1 MCRTGFSIVLLTKRG
16 RYQRILRHPQ
26 GQAHG
31 LHVHHRRGCTIDH
44 RQTGTEKLGI
54 LYGLSIFLLCL
65 SDQAFQG
72 AFSFACPNRSR
83 TFDAPIPT
91 NISTN
96 SDPDIEKKGTF
107 ASPATAF
114 ASMVF
119 PVPGG
124 PTSRIPLSIEAPI
137 SLYFPGSSIRP
148 VLYTQFS
155 SLSVKRIRLF

>member
-1 MCRTGFSIVLLTKRG
+1 MPDRVYNSIVNQKRKISAYTPASPEASPWIACPSPA
-16 RYQRILRHPQ
+16 RLY
-26 GQAHG
+26 
-31 LHVHHRRGCTIDH
+31 HRSPADRDGEAGHFVWTFNISSLPF
-44 RQTGTEKLGI
+44 RSGI
-54 LYGLSIFLLCL
+54 S
-65 SDQAFQG
+65 G